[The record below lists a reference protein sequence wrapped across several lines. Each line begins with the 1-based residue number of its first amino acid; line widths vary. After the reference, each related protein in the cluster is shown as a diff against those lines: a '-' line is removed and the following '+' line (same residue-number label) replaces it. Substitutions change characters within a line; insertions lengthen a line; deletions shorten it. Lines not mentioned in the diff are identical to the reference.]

1 MDEAQVRRCPVV
13 VGAAMGFSLVLP
25 GFQGHA
31 VEVVGVDSHG
41 AWAQPVDPDS
51 HTAAHGQQIVRLY
64 ACDLLTRSQCVNP
77 CGMIHRPLSFLFC
90 CIDTNLYARPLR

>member
-51 HTAAHGQQIVRLY
+51 HTAAHGRQIVWLY
-64 ACDLLTRSQCVNP
+64 APDLRTLGRCVHP
-77 CGMIHRPLSFLFC
+77 WEMIHRPLSFQFC
-90 CIDTNLYARPLR
+90 FVDTNLYARPLR